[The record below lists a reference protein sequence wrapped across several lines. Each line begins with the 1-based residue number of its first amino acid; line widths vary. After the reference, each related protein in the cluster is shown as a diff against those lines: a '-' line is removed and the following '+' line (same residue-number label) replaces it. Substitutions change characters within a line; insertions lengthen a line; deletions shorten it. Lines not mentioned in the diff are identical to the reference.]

1 MQEVDGHG
9 TQRVVLRDE
18 QSGKHGWAASPAPV
32 TLICCQVLGERG
44 GEGHLGKHNRWWKW
58 EFQGETFREDSG
70 SQTRKVFR
78 TPLNF
83 YCQ

>member
-1 MQEVDGHG
+1 MQEVDSHG

-44 GEGHLGKHNRWWKW
+44 GGGSP
-58 EFQGETFREDSG
+58 GEA
-70 SQTRKVFR
+70 
-78 TPLNF
+78 
-83 YCQ
+83 

>member
-44 GEGHLGKHNRWWKW
+44 GGVTWGSITGGGNGSFKEKLSEKTLGVKPEKFSGHH
-58 EFQGETFREDSG
+58 
-70 SQTRKVFR
+70 
-78 TPLNF
+78 
-83 YCQ
+83 